1 MAIFGVKDA
10 QRSDQ
15 EHFTN
20 RPSDTLQTHLQT
32 ASDTAADSNL
42 LEKRSASNGKV
53 INHKAANLG
62 GLPITS
68 TG

>member
-1 MAIFGVKDA
+1 MAPFGVRDA

-15 EHFTN
+15 EHFMN
-20 RPSDTLQTHLQT
+20 RPSNTLQTHLHT
-32 ASDTAADSNL
+32 ASDTAADANL

-53 INHKAANLG
+53 SDHKATNLG
-62 GLPITS
+62 GLAITS